1 MPTLSEILDQQ
12 KSGVITPAEEDSKI
26 SVIESILAGIGSGL
40 IAIPKGIVSLGAEL
54 MDLGADTNKAAEV
67 EKWFDDLTE
76 WDEKAEATAAGKI
89 AEVLVNVG
97 IPGTIGFKV
106 GSALANKAFQGKKLG
121 KYFKISDD
129 AAKQLAKTSKNAEL
143 LNTKGRTSR
152 FIAGAVSGGI
162 SEGIFIG
169 DVEKTGSLGDLLGG
183 PTAIDR
189 EDPNDPARSIIN
201 RIKFGTEGAL
211 FTGLLGGIGKTIKA
225 LSTRRAALEEADNT
239 IDKFYNK
246 VGSWLE
252 AKSGK
257 PKGYFSAA
265 RSTIGLKR
273 KDIQLAQDMSRQLN
287 IEIDSIFPYLKRT
300 FDQSTKDQKKEF
312 LELLNNAFI
321 SGRPKY
327 VGQLTGKTAKK
338 AGDQAVKE
346 MRKLKPDLTAKEIEA
361 IRARAT
367 GAKVE
372 FNNLAWGNLSQSV
385 KKPII
390 DFMKKRNDGALKD
403 VDVEKI
409 TNIFGSM
416 NAMRQGWGRIF
427 TTLARNLD
435 SPEAK
440 KLLSGKSLKEFKNLF
455 GDKFKNY
462 LSATYDVF
470 QNKPL
475 IPLLRY
481 RPAREAI
488 DKFISVTRYLGDK
501 SGVNITKEEAESI
514 ARQIIDTAD
523 APKRFDMDAKV
534 NLPAFY
540 TSKSLASIKKLPK
553 IERTMV
559 PKKGTKGA
567 GWEIGALDD
576 TQKIRIGK
584 DLKVTKKEAIEEL
597 LGKTRNPI
605 DTILAGTEK
614 ISQVTRGNLF
624 LNKLI
629 LNSGNAI
636 KTVKNKAGKVV
647 SSTYVRP
654 ALLYPNEK
662 QFLKAVDDLTKLG
675 KPLNPDNYRKVDVTK
690 SPSGGLFNEANGR
703 WARREVADAIED
715 AAGTER
721 SIAKAT
727 EGILNNPLYQYLVLV
742 PKAAAQVAK
751 TILSP
756 VTHIRNLV
764 SAGAFAAANGIIPFI
779 HYNPKMMAQTF
790 KKLNVG
796 LPGSRQQME
805 AYRELVELGVVNTNV
820 SLGDLRGLLQ
830 DVNFGT
836 AFSADR
842 GMRGIMKPLSR
853 LKKWTEDMYTA
864 EDDFWKIGTFAAE
877 RIRLGRAYEKAGVE
891 RGTLMRNFAGD
902 MVEYNENFIKH
913 EAAHIVRNNVP
924 NYDYVSETIKGIR
937 KLPIGNFMAFPAEIM
952 RTSAN
957 IVKRALDEISTTMM
971 INGRQVRPLASVGMQ
986 RLIGFGAT
994 AAAVPYG
1001 AVKLGQTLYD
1011 ISDEELEAV
1020 RRYVAYWS
1028 KNSTL
1033 VPVRNGETGNIEA
1046 VDFSRANAYDLL
1058 VRPIQTVINQVA
1070 EGEKDNNGMMDD
1082 FIFGSLE
1089 AMYQVM
1095 APFITESIWT
1105 EAVLDLSTRRGQTVE
1120 GTRVWNEEDTPGNR
1134 IKDGFFHLAYS
1145 LAPFSWQ
1152 QLERLDYAIE
1162 PYDVIQLVRGKPGKY
1177 DPTGQSYELG
1187 KELLGLMGMRPAP
1200 VNVKRSLTFKISDY
1214 QRRID
1219 KSRGLFTKALKG
1231 GPVTAE
1237 ELVDAYINSN
1247 RALYDTQ
1254 KEMSLDIE
1262 AAKVLGE
1269 PSKDLYNTFIER
1281 MPRAEFYDLED
1292 RRFDPYEPSRSIED
1306 KIANIARAT
1315 ETINPYK
1322 QASSVINSI
1331 RKALARLKLVK
1342 GQQFPNFS
1350 NPFKEVRQT
1359 QEQETIEKIS
1369 NVQGD
1374 VTTNLQS
1381 NIMPPPGSAP
1391 ASTNLA
1397 SFSGQVGPDG
1407 LTRNETALLS
1417 PDEQAIRRQ
1426 QRRMG

>member
-26 SVIESILAGIGSGL
+26 SVIESVLSGIASGL

-76 WDEKAEATAAGKI
+76 FDEKAQATAAGKI
-89 AEVLVNVG
+89 TEVLVNVG

-106 GSALANKAFQGKKLG
+106 GSALANKAFQGKKLK

-129 AAKQLAKTSKNAEL
+129 AAKQLAKTAKNAEL
-143 LNTKGRTSR
+143 LNTKGRTAR
-152 FIAGAVSGGI
+152 FIAGSVSGGI

-169 DVEKTGSLGDLLGG
+169 DVEKVGSLGDLLGG

-257 PKGYFSAA
+257 PKGFFSAQ

-273 KDIQLAQDMSRQLN
+273 ADIQLAQDMSRQLN
-287 IEIDSIFPYLKRT
+287 IEIDSMFPYLKRT
-300 FDQSTKDQKKEF
+300 FDQSTKEQKKEF

-327 VGQLTGKTAKK
+327 VGQLTGKAAKK

-346 MRKLKPDLTAKEIEA
+346 MRKLKPDLTAKEIKA

-372 FNNLAWGNLSQSV
+372 FNNLAWGNLSRSV

-416 NAMRQGWGRIF
+416 NAMREGWGRIF

-481 RPAREAI
+481 QPSREAI
-488 DKFISVTRYLGDK
+488 DNFIRVTRYLGDK
-501 SGVNITKEEAESI
+501 SGVNITREEAESI
-514 ARQIIDTAD
+514 AKRIIDTAE

-534 NLPAFY
+534 NLPSFY
-540 TSKSLASIKKLPK
+540 TSKSLASIKKLPE
-553 IERTMV
+553 IERVRV
-559 PKKGTKGA
+559 PKKGTKGE
-567 GWEIGALDD
+567 GWEIGALD

-584 DLKVTKKEAIEEL
+584 DLKISKKEAIEEL

-629 LNSGNAI
+629 LNSDKAI
-636 KTVKNKAGKVV
+636 QGVGKAARY
-647 SSTYVRP
+647 TRP
-654 ALLYPNEK
+654 ALLYANET
-662 QFLKAVDDLTKLG
+662 QFLKAVDDLKKLG
-675 KPLNPDNYRKVDVTK
+675 KPLNPDNYRQVDVTK

-721 SIAKAT
+721 SIAKAN

-779 HYNPKMMAQTF
+779 HYNPKMMAQAF

-830 DVNFGT
+830 DINFGT

-842 GMRGIMKPLSR
+842 GMKGLMGRLSKI
-853 LKKWTEDMYTA
+853 KKWTEDMYTA

-1011 ISDEELEAV
+1011 VSDEELEAL

-1033 VPVRNGETGNIEA
+1033 VPVRNQETGKLEA

-1070 EGEKDNNGMMDD
+1070 EGEKDNNGIMDD

-1095 APFITESIWT
+1095 APFVTESIWT
-1105 EAVLDLSTRRGQTVE
+1105 EAVLDYQL
-1120 GTRVWNEEDTPGNR
+1120 EEDKLLKVLEFGMKMTPQV
-1134 IKDGFFHLAYS
+1134 IKLKMGFF
-1145 LAPFSWQ
+1145 
-1152 QLERLDYAIE
+1152 I
-1162 PYDVIQLVRGKPGKY
+1162 
-1177 DPTGQSYELG
+1177 
-1187 KELLGLMGMRPAP
+1187 
-1200 VNVKRSLTFKISDY
+1200 
-1214 QRRID
+1214 
-1219 KSRGLFTKALKG
+1219 
-1231 GPVTAE
+1231 
-1237 ELVDAYINSN
+1237 
-1247 RALYDTQ
+1247 
-1254 KEMSLDIE
+1254 
-1262 AAKVLGE
+1262 
-1269 PSKDLYNTFIER
+1269 
-1281 MPRAEFYDLED
+1281 
-1292 RRFDPYEPSRSIED
+1292 
-1306 KIANIARAT
+1306 
-1315 ETINPYK
+1315 
-1322 QASSVINSI
+1322 
-1331 RKALARLKLVK
+1331 
-1342 GQQFPNFS
+1342 
-1350 NPFKEVRQT
+1350 
-1359 QEQETIEKIS
+1359 
-1369 NVQGD
+1369 
-1374 VTTNLQS
+1374 
-1381 NIMPPPGSAP
+1381 
-1391 ASTNLA
+1391 
-1397 SFSGQVGPDG
+1397 
-1407 LTRNETALLS
+1407 
-1417 PDEQAIRRQ
+1417 
-1426 QRRMG
+1426 

>member
-12 KSGVITPAEEDSKI
+12 KSGVITSAEEDSKI

-67 EKWFDDLTE
+67 EKWFDDLTT

-89 AEVLVNVG
+89 AEILVNVG
-97 IPGTIGFKV
+97 IPGAIGFKV
-106 GSALANKAFQGKKLG
+106 GSALANKAFQAKKLK

-129 AAKQLAKTSKNAEL
+129 AAKQLAKTAKNAEL
-143 LNTKGRTSR
+143 LNTKGRTAR

-225 LSTRRAALEEADNT
+225 LSTRRAALEESDNL

-273 KDIQLAQDMSRQLN
+273 ADIQHAQDISRQLN

-300 FDQSTKDQKKEF
+300 FDQSTKEQKKEF
-312 LELLNNAFI
+312 LELLNNSFI

-327 VGQLTGKTAKK
+327 VGQLTGKAAKK

-346 MRKLKPDLTAKEIEA
+346 MRKLKPDLTAKEIKA

-372 FNNLAWGNLSQSV
+372 FNNLAWGNLSRSV

-390 DFMKKRNDGALKD
+390 DFMKKRNNGALKD
-403 VDVEKI
+403 VDIEKI
-409 TNIFGSM
+409 QNIFGTM

-427 TTLARNLD
+427 TSLARNLD

-481 RPAREAI
+481 QPAREAI
-488 DKFISVTRYLGDK
+488 DNFIRVTRYLGER
-501 SGVNITKEEAESI
+501 SGVNITREEAEGI
-514 ARQIIDTAD
+514 ARQIIDTAE
-523 APKRFDMDAKV
+523 APKRFDMDAKI
-534 NLPAFY
+534 NLPSFY

-553 IERTMV
+553 IERTRV
-559 PKKGTKGA
+559 SKKGTKGE
-567 GWEIGALDD
+567 GWEIGALD

-584 DLKVTKKEAIEEL
+584 DLKISKKEAIEEL

-629 LNSGNAI
+629 LNSDKAI
-636 KTVKNKAGKVV
+636 QGVGKAARY
-647 SSTYVRP
+647 TRP
-654 ALLYPNEK
+654 ALLYANEN
-662 QFLKAVDDLTKLG
+662 QFLKALDDLTKLG
-675 KPLNPDNYRKVDVTK
+675 KPLNPDNYRQIDVTK

-721 SIAKAT
+721 SIAKAN

-742 PKAAAQVAK
+742 PKAAAQIAK

-779 HYNPKMMAQTF
+779 HYNPKMMAQAF
-790 KKLNVG
+790 RKLNVG

-830 DVNFGT
+830 DINFGT

-842 GMRGIMKPLSR
+842 GMRGLMGRLSKI
-853 LKKWTEDMYTA
+853 KKWTEDMYTA

-877 RIRLGRAYEKAGVE
+877 RIRLARAYEKAGVA
-891 RGTLMRNFAGD
+891 RGTLVRNFAGD

-913 EAAHIVRNNVP
+913 EAASIVRNNVP

-971 INGRQVRPLASVGMQ
+971 INGIQVRPLASVGMQ
-986 RLIGFGAT
+986 RLIGFGVT
-994 AAAVPYG
+994 TAAVPYG
-1001 AVKLGQTLYD
+1001 AVKLGQVLYD
-1011 ISDEELEAV
+1011 VSDEELEAL

-1033 VPVRNGETGNIEA
+1033 VPVRNGETGKLEA

-1070 EGEKDNNGMMDD
+1070 EGEKDNNGIMDD

-1095 APFITESIWT
+1095 APFVTESIWT

-1120 GTRVWNEEDTPGNR
+1120 GTRVWNENDTPGNKIR
-1134 IKDGFFHLAYS
+1134 DGFFHLAYS

-1162 PYDVIQLVRGKPGKY
+1162 PYDVVQLVRGKPGKY

-1187 KELLGLMGMRPAP
+1187 KELLGFMGMRPAP
-1200 VNVKRSLTFKISDY
+1200 VNVERSLAFKISDY
-1214 QRRID
+1214 QRSVDR
-1219 KSRGLFTKALKG
+1219 SRGLFTKVLKG

-1237 ELVDAYINSN
+1237 ELVDAYINAN

-1254 KEMSLDIE
+1254 KEISLDIE

-1269 PSKDLYNTFIER
+1269 TSNDLYDTFTER

-1292 RRFDPYEPSRSIED
+1292 KRFDPYVPSRSIED
-1306 KIANIARAT
+1306 KIADIARAT
-1315 ETINPYK
+1315 KTADPYR
-1322 QASSVINSI
+1322 QAYSIINSI
-1331 RKALARLKLVK
+1331 IRALKRLKLVK

-1359 QEQETIEKIS
+1359 QRQETIQKIS

-1381 NIMPPPGSAP
+1381 NVMPPPGSAQGN
-1391 ASTNLA
+1391 TNLA
-1397 SFSGQVGPDG
+1397 SLSGQIGPDG
-1407 LTRNETALLS
+1407 LTRNERHLLS
-1417 PDEQAIRRQ
+1417 RDEQQYYRE
-1426 QRRMG
+1426 QRGIG

>member
-26 SVIESILAGIGSGL
+26 SVIESVLSGIASGL

-76 WDEKAEATAAGKI
+76 FDEKAQATAAGKI

-106 GSALANKAFQGKKLG
+106 GSALANKAFQGKKLK

-129 AAKQLAKTSKNAEL
+129 AAKQLAKTAKNAEL

-273 KDIQLAQDMSRQLN
+273 ADIQLAQDMSRQLN
-287 IEIDSIFPYLKRT
+287 IEIDSMFPYLKRT
-300 FDQSTKDQKKEF
+300 FDQSTKEQKKEF

-327 VGQLTGKTAKK
+327 VGQLTGKAAKK
-338 AGDQAVKE
+338 AGNQAVKE
-346 MRKLKPDLTAKEIEA
+346 MRKLKPDLTAKEIKA

-372 FNNLAWGNLSQSV
+372 FNNLAWGNLSRSV

-390 DFMKKRNDGALKD
+390 DFMKKRNNGALKD

-481 RPAREAI
+481 QPAREAI
-488 DKFISVTRYLGDK
+488 DNFIRVTRYLGDK
-501 SGVNITKEEAESI
+501 SGVNITREEAESI
-514 ARQIIDTAD
+514 AKRIIDTAE

-534 NLPAFY
+534 NLPSFY
-540 TSKSLASIKKLPK
+540 TSKSLASIKKLPE
-553 IERTMV
+553 IERIRV
-559 PKKGTKGA
+559 PKKGTKGE
-567 GWEIGALDD
+567 GWEIGALD
-576 TQKIRIGK
+576 TQKIRIGN
-584 DLKVTKKEAIEEL
+584 DLKISKKEAIEEL

-629 LNSGNAI
+629 LNSGKAI
-636 KTVKNKAGKVV
+636 QGVGKGARFI
-647 SSTYVRP
+647 RP
-654 ALLYPNEK
+654 ALLYANET
-662 QFLKAVDDLTKLG
+662 QFLKAVDDLKKLG
-675 KPLNPDNYRKVDVTK
+675 KPLNPDNYRQVDVTK

-721 SIAKAT
+721 SIAKAN

-779 HYNPKMMAQTF
+779 HYNPKMMAQAF

-830 DVNFGT
+830 DINFGT

-842 GMRGIMKPLSR
+842 GMRGLMGRVSKI
-853 LKKWTEDMYTA
+853 KKWTEDMYTA

-877 RIRLGRAYEKAGVE
+877 RIRLGRAYEKAGVA
-891 RGTLMRNFAGD
+891 RGTLVRNFAGD

-913 EAAHIVRNNVP
+913 EAANIVRNNVP
-924 NYDYVSETIKGIR
+924 NYDYVSETVKGIR

-957 IVKRALDEISTTMM
+957 IVKRALDEIGTTMT

-1011 ISDEELEAV
+1011 VSDEELEAL

-1033 VPVRNGETGNIEA
+1033 VPVRNGETGKLEA

-1070 EGEKDNNGMMDD
+1070 EGEKDNNGIMDD

-1095 APFITESIWT
+1095 APFVTESIWT

-1120 GTRVWNEEDTPGNR
+1120 GTRVWNENDTPGNK

-1152 QLERLDYAIE
+1152 QLERLDYAIK

-1187 KELLGLMGMRPAP
+1187 KELLGFMGMRPAP
-1200 VNVKRSLTFKISDY
+1200 VNVERSLAFKISDY
-1214 QRRID
+1214 QRSVNR
-1219 KSRGLFTKALKG
+1219 SRGLFTKVLKG

-1269 PSKDLYNTFIER
+1269 TSNDLYDTFTER
-1281 MPRAEFYDLED
+1281 MARTEFYDLED
-1292 RRFDPYEPSRSIED
+1292 KRFDPYVPSRSIED
-1306 KIANIARAT
+1306 KIADIARAT
-1315 ETINPYK
+1315 ETADPYK
-1322 QASSVINSI
+1322 QAYSIINSI
-1331 RKALARLKLVK
+1331 IKALERLKLVK

-1381 NIMPPPGSAP
+1381 NVMPPPGSAP
-1391 ASTNLA
+1391 ANTNLA
-1397 SFSGQVGPDG
+1397 SLSGQVGADG
-1407 LTRNETALLS
+1407 LTRNERHLLS
-1417 PDEQAIRRQ
+1417 RDEQQYYRE
-1426 QRRMG
+1426 QRGIG